1 MTTASIAEMP
11 PVETHS
17 VAIFLSNFEDARDLL
32 IREQIEQEGIMK
44 DGNATSG
51 ERADASANVL
61 ELTDAIAQLDN
72 ARTEFL
78 VRVFAGVIPPS
89 EALVAQTIKLN
100 KSLAKETVSA
110 NRTGA
115 YIKIVASFV
124 TAATQVIT
132 GKVPPAEKNTG

>member
-1 MTTASIAEMP
+1 MST
-11 PVETHS
+11 VS
-17 VAIFLSNFEDARDLL
+17 VAELPDASTHPLAVFLTHFQDARDLL
-32 IREQIEQEGIMK
+32 VREQIEQEGIMK
-44 DGNATSG
+44 DGNASPG

-78 VRVFAGVIPPS
+78 VRVFTGVIPPS

-100 KSLAKETVSA
+100 RSLAKETVEA
-110 NRTGA
+110 NRTGT
-115 YIKIVASFV
+115 YIRIVASFI

-132 GKVPPAEKNTG
+132 GTVPPAEK